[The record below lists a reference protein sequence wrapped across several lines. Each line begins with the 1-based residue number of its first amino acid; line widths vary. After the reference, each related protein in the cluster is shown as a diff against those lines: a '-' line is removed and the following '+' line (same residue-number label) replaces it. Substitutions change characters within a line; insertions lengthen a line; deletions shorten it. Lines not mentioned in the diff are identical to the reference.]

1 MGAEVSKKWFESQN
15 DLEYESWT
23 KFCCLVSQVK
33 IPFKLKSF
41 RIDLNFDVGLRGN
54 CIWAFISSTFC
65 SSNNQIVTLS
75 ADLLRQIA
83 FSNLHCDKC
92 FNPNDWPP
100 LSSSRK
106 SHSINVKRMWSW
118 NATRFQ
124 SHPFGFLGKL
134 NWQWEN
140 GFWTHYRQ

>member
-1 MGAEVSKKWFESQN
+1 MLGGLKG
-15 DLEYESWT
+15 
-23 KFCCLVSQVK
+23 
-33 IPFKLKSF
+33 KLYLG
-41 RIDLNFDVGLRGN
+41 IE
-54 CIWAFISSTFC
+54 FISSTFC

-83 FSNLHCDKC
+83 FPNLHCDKW

-106 SHSINVKRMWSW
+106 SHSINVKRMRSW

-134 NWQWEN
+134 NWLRRVMQTFLINLFRWICYGQESTVVSLH
-140 GFWTHYRQ
+140 FIIIRVCKQLV